1 VSQSAVNLE
10 SVIELARQLNP
21 LDKLRL
27 VERVIPDLE
36 PTLRASSHHP
46 LKTYYGALSDLGPAP
61 SADDIAEVRRDMFER
76 STED

>member
-1 VSQSAVNLE
+1 VSQSAINLE

-36 PTLRASSHHP
+36 PTLRASSPYP

>member
-1 VSQSAVNLE
+1 MSQSVINLE
-10 SVIELARQLNP
+10 SVVELARQLNP
-21 LDKLRL
+21 QDKLRL

-36 PTLRASSHHP
+36 PTLRASFDHP

-76 STED
+76 STEE